1 MSFYHALK
9 TAAVDEGAV
18 INNTFNVVTTNTQTF
33 EQLPAEQ
40 FLRQLPAIH
49 IDVDACL
56 DDATLVLNKTHQSV
70 ALVMSSA
77 NEPVGLIALAQLG
90 SRNVLEKAQT
100 MGLSRSEL
108 VVSDL
113 MVPMTS
119 LRQIS
124 TAQVVNA
131 HVGDIKATIE
141 ADGLSYLFVQN
152 SQKKAVGYF
161 DIIDL
166 VKSSNGVISTL
177 KPSHDFKD
185 VVAQIL
191 HNKEM

>member
-40 FLRQLPAIH
+40 FLRPLPAIH

-108 VVSDL
+108 MVADM

-124 TAQVVNA
+124 TAQVVDA

>member
-18 INNTFNVVTTNTQTF
+18 INNTFNVVTTSTQTF

-40 FLRQLPAIH
+40 FLRPLPAIH

-185 VVAQIL
+185 VIAQIL

>member
-9 TAAVDEGAV
+9 TAAVDNGAV
-18 INNTFNVVTTNTQTF
+18 INNTFNVVTTNTKTF

-40 FLRQLPAIH
+40 FLRPLPAIH

-70 ALVMSSA
+70 ALVMNSA

-90 SRNVLEKAQT
+90 SRNVLEKAQK
-100 MGLSRSEL
+100 MGVSRSEL
-108 VVSDL
+108 VVSDM
-113 MVPMTS
+113 MVPIAS

-131 HVGDIKATIE
+131 LVGDIKATIE

-166 VKSSNGVISTL
+166 VKRSNGVISTL
-177 KPSHDFKD
+177 KASHDFKD

>member
-9 TAAVDEGAV
+9 TAAIDSGAV
-18 INNTFNVVTTNTQTF
+18 TNNVFNVATAHTKTF
-33 EQLPAEQ
+33 AQLPAEQ
-40 FLRQLPAIH
+40 FLRPLPAIH
-49 IDVDACL
+49 IDIDASL
-56 DDATLVLNKTHQSV
+56 NDATLVLNKTHQAA
-70 ALVMSSA
+70 ALVVNA
-77 NEPVGLIALAQLG
+77 NSEPVGLISLAQLG
-90 SRNVLEKAQT
+90 SRNVLETAQK

-108 VVSDL
+108 TVSDM
-113 MVPMTS
+113 MVSINS

-131 HVGDIKATIE
+131 QVGDIKETIE
-141 ADGLSYLFVQN
+141 ADGIAYLFVQN

-166 VKSSNGVISTL
+166 VKNSNGMITTL
-177 KPSHDFKD
+177 KPCHDFKD
-185 VVAQIL
+185 VVAQLL